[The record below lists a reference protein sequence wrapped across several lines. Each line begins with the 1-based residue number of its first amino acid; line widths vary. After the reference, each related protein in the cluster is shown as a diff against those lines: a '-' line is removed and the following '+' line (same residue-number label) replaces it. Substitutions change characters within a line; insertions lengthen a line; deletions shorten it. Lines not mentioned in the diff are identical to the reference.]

1 MTHYDLIVIICGI
14 AHDNLHMRTTGKQ
27 NKNMNSRPTKWQKS
41 IPFEDFQS
49 ANSEKVQHIFVYL
62 ATRSSDSGP

>member
-14 AHDNLHMRTTGKQ
+14 ANDNLHMRTTGKQ
-27 NKNMNSRPTKWQKS
+27 NNMNSRPTKWLKS
-41 IPFEDFQS
+41 IPFEDFRS

-62 ATRSSDSGP
+62 ATRSFNSGP